1 MDICNPKAGEVVV
14 VSGAAGAV
22 GSVVGQIAK
31 ILVRFVVFFN
41 GLNLEALYAIV

>member
-1 MDICNPKAGEVVV
+1 MTAQCGLVEICNPKAGEVVV

-31 ILVRFVVFFN
+31 ILVC
-41 GLNLEALYAIV
+41 IVELV